1 MAQDRIPIEYPSEVI
16 ADIDQMVGQGMRT
29 SYLVELAKR
38 DVKLH
43 RQREALR
50 EAKGA
55 WKPEDHPELAQGAA
69 DWVNKIRALDA
80 QRFEEIEQ
88 RQGSK

>member
-1 MAQDRIPIEYPSEVI
+1 MAQDRILIEYPPEVI
-16 ADIDQMVGQGMRT
+16 ADIDQIVGQGKRT

-38 DVKLH
+38 NVKLY

-55 WKPEDHPELAQGAA
+55 WKPEDHPELAKGAA
-69 DWVNKIRALDA
+69 WVNEIRALDA

-88 RQGSK
+88 RHGSK